1 MSSLNT
7 DVDNSKTTFI
17 DKILGEMKSVFN
29 KNSVNADTTSDLENA
44 KEPSDSVSKL
54 EAETEC
60 ENDLLLDKCLAPQF
74 ETVNKINNTKTGKG
88 LVKGKSNTTDE
99 LAVKTEVDEEVGE
112 DNDDK
117 PRIVLTFRTE
127 KTKNTVSSNYGAEK
141 DR

>member
-1 MSSLNT
+1 MSSLST
-7 DVDNSKTTFI
+7 EIDDSKTTFI

-29 KNSVNADTTSDLENA
+29 KNSAKTDTISDLGNA
-44 KEPSDSVSKL
+44 QESSDFVPKL
-54 EAETEC
+54 EPKTEC
-60 ENDLLLDKCLAPQF
+60 ESDLLSDKCLAPIN
-74 ETVNKINNTKTGKG
+74 EAVIKLNNTKTGKS
-88 LVKGKSNTTDE
+88 LVKGKSNTADE
-99 LAVKTEVDEEVGE
+99 LTEKTEEDEEIGE